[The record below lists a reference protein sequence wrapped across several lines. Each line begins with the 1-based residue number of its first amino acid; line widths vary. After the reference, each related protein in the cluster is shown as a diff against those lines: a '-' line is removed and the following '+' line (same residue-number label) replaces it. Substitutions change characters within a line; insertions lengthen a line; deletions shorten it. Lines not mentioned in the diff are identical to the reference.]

1 MKPIKKFDEFT
12 FVRELT
18 EKLLQAYP
26 NYKIYAEKRYG
37 RFIPDISID
46 RTSDKIIIEVKNA
59 RNYSTLPF
67 STLTQLED
75 YKNNIPDSKVILISF
90 SNINDLMKEKLKEL
104 DIKTYINPDY
114 ETIINDLKE

>member
-1 MKPIKKFDEFT
+1 MKPIKNFDEFT
-12 FVRELT
+12 FVLELN

-37 RFIPDISID
+37 SFIPDISID
-46 RTSDKIIIEVKNA
+46 RTRDKIIIEVKNA

-67 STLTQLED
+67 STLKQLED
-75 YKNNIPDSKVILISF
+75 YKNNIPDSKIILISF

>member
-1 MKPIKKFDEFT
+1 MKPIKNFDEFT

-26 NYKIYAEKRYG
+26 NYKVYVEKRYG

-46 RTSDKIIIEVKNA
+46 RTKDKIIIEVKNA

-75 YKNNIPDSKVILISF
+75 YKNNIPECKLILISF
-90 SNINDLMKEKLKEL
+90 SNINELMQQKLNEL
-104 DIKTYINPDY
+104 DIHSFINPDFD
-114 ETIINDLKE
+114 TIINYLKE